1 MPVAN
6 RILFIV
12 ADDLG
17 YGDLHPHHAWL
28 RKPALDAL
36 AARSRVFSQ
45 FRTLSPVCSPSRAA
59 ALTGQNPSRY
69 CVRIQFADHDKNAK
83 RGIPDWVTPAA
94 PTLARYLQQAGYAT
108 AHYGK
113 WHLSGDHEPIDRR
126 QRLL

>member
-36 AARSRVFSQ
+36 AARWRSSRSPRSASFS
-45 FRTLSPVCSPSRAA
+45 SSRAVFRASFAGCSCCRGGDA
-59 ALTGQNPSRY
+59 AG
-69 CVRIQFADHDKNAK
+69 
-83 RGIPDWVTPAA
+83 
-94 PTLARYLQQAGYAT
+94 
-108 AHYGK
+108 
-113 WHLSGDHEPIDRR
+113 
-126 QRLL
+126 

>member
-36 AARSRVFSQ
+36 AAR
-45 FRTLSPVCSPSRAA
+45 
-59 ALTGQNPSRY
+59 
-69 CVRIQFADHDKNAK
+69 
-83 RGIPDWVTPAA
+83 
-94 PTLARYLQQAGYAT
+94 
-108 AHYGK
+108 
-113 WHLSGDHEPIDRR
+113 
-126 QRLL
+126 

>member
-17 YGDLHPHHAWL
+17 FGDLHPHHAWL

-36 AARSRVFSQ
+36 AARSRLFSQ

-83 RGIPDWVTPAA
+83 RGIPDWVTPWSSVSSASAA
-94 PTLARYLQQAGYAT
+94 ASSAGCGCVRGAG
-108 AHYGK
+108 AA
-113 WHLSGDHEPIDRR
+113 D
-126 QRLL
+126 

>member
-28 RKPALDAL
+28 RKPAS
-36 AARSRVFSQ
+36 SRVFSQ

-69 CVRIQFADHDKNAK
+69 CVRIQFADRPAK
-83 RGIPDWVTPAA
+83 LEFD
-94 PTLARYLQQAGYAT
+94 L
-108 AHYGK
+108 
-113 WHLSGDHEPIDRR
+113 
-126 QRLL
+126 